1 VIITRTFINPYLSN
15 KGKRDQRERERE
27 RERESFKE
35 ERKID

>member
-27 RERESFKE
+27 RESFKE

>member
-27 RERESFKE
+27 KEGERVLKKKE
-35 ERKID
+35 K